1 MTFKQADR
9 LKGIPMS
16 RTRVML
22 RKCQELRAA
31 GEKVTALTLGEPDFD
46 TPEYIIM
53 ACKKA
58 LDDGLTKYTD
68 STGPLELREAIC
80 RKLKRENGLIY
91 CPEEISVT
99 SGVEQGT
106 FAAFMSFLNPGDEV
120 LVQDPVYL
128 TYTTIPEIAGA
139 TVKTYSLL
147 EENDFQPD
155 MNQLR
160 SLVTDKTK
168 MIAMVSPGN
177 PTGSI
182 FTRESLEAIAELARE
197 KNLLVVSDEIYER
210 LTYGEKDEVVSIAS
224 LPGMKERTI
233 LLNGLSKSMAMTGWR
248 IGYMAAPPE
257 LIDPLNRMA
266 FYMTAGATSFA
277 QYAAAEALDGDDG
290 SAEKMRL
297 EFKKRRDYLAG
308 EINKMENFSCIV
320 PQGAFY
326 VFMNIK
332 KTGMKS
338 EEFCDYALEQY
349 RLAMMPGDVF
359 GQRGE
364 GFVRLSYAASRQV
377 LEEAV
382 CILKDID
389 HEISQKTV

>member
-1 MTFKQADR
+1 MTFKQAER

-80 RKLKRENGLIY
+80 RKLKRENGLVY

-128 TYTTIPEIAGA
+128 TYTTIPGIAGA

-168 MIAMVSPGN
+168 MIAIVSPGN

-297 EFKKRRDYLAG
+297 EFKKRRDYLVG
-308 EINKMENFSCIV
+308 EINEMENFSCIA

-359 GQRGE
+359 GQCGE

>member
-80 RKLKRENGLIY
+80 RKLKRENGLVY

-168 MIAMVSPGN
+168 MIAIVSPGN

-359 GQRGE
+359 GQCGE

>member
-46 TPEYIIM
+46 TPEYITM
-53 ACKKA
+53 ARKKA

-80 RKLKRENGLIY
+80 RKLKRENGLVY

-128 TYTTIPEIAGA
+128 TYTTIPGIAGA

-168 MIAMVSPGN
+168 MIAIVSPGN

-297 EFKKRRDYLAG
+297 EFKKRRDYLVG
-308 EINKMENFSCIV
+308 EINEMENFSCIV

-359 GQRGE
+359 GQCGE

-389 HEISQKTV
+389 HEISQKMV

>member
-80 RKLKRENGLIY
+80 RKLKRENGLVY

-128 TYTTIPEIAGA
+128 TYTTIPGIAGA

-168 MIAMVSPGN
+168 MIAIVSPGN

-297 EFKKRRDYLAG
+297 EFKKRRDYLVG
-308 EINKMENFSCIV
+308 EINEMENFSCIV

-359 GQRGE
+359 GQCGE

-389 HEISQKTV
+389 HEISQKMV

>member
-80 RKLKRENGLIY
+80 RKLKRENGLVY

-106 FAAFMSFLNPGDEV
+106 FDAFMSFLNPGDEV

-359 GQRGE
+359 GQCGE

>member
-1 MTFKQADR
+1 
-9 LKGIPMS
+9 MS

-80 RKLKRENGLIY
+80 RKLKRENGLVY

-359 GQRGE
+359 GQCGE

>member
-80 RKLKRENGLIY
+80 RKLKRENGLVY

-128 TYTTIPEIAGA
+128 TYTTIPGIAGA

-168 MIAMVSPGN
+168 MIAIVSPGN

-257 LIDPLNRMA
+257 FIDPLNRMA

-297 EFKKRRDYLAG
+297 EFKKRRDYLVG
-308 EINKMENFSCIV
+308 EINEMENFSCIV

-359 GQRGE
+359 GQCGE

>member
-80 RKLKRENGLIY
+80 RKLKRENGLVY

-128 TYTTIPEIAGA
+128 TYTTIPGIAGA

-297 EFKKRRDYLAG
+297 EFKKRRDYLVG
-308 EINKMENFSCIV
+308 EINEMENFSCIA

-359 GQRGE
+359 GQCGE

>member
-80 RKLKRENGLIY
+80 RKLKRENGLVY
-91 CPEEISVT
+91 CPEDISVT

-359 GQRGE
+359 GQCGE

>member
-80 RKLKRENGLIY
+80 RKLKRENGLVY

-128 TYTTIPEIAGA
+128 TYTTIPGIAGA

-168 MIAMVSPGN
+168 IIAMVSPGN

-359 GQRGE
+359 GQCGE

-389 HEISQKTV
+389 HEISQKMV

>member
-80 RKLKRENGLIY
+80 RKLKRENGLVY

-277 QYAAAEALDGDDG
+277 QYAAVEALDGDDG

-359 GQRGE
+359 GQCGE

>member
-80 RKLKRENGLIY
+80 RKLKRENGLVY

-359 GQRGE
+359 GQCGE

-389 HEISQKTV
+389 HEISQKMV

>member
-80 RKLKRENGLIY
+80 RKLKRENGLVY

-128 TYTTIPEIAGA
+128 TYTTIPGIAGA

-297 EFKKRRDYLAG
+297 EFKKRRDYLVG
-308 EINKMENFSCIV
+308 EINEMENFSCIV

-359 GQRGE
+359 GQCGE

-389 HEISQKTV
+389 HEISQKMV

>member
-80 RKLKRENGLIY
+80 RKLKRENGLVY

-257 LIDPLNRMA
+257 FIDPLNRMA

-359 GQRGE
+359 GQCGE

>member
-80 RKLKRENGLIY
+80 RKLKRENGLVY

-168 MIAMVSPGN
+168 MIAIVSPGN

-297 EFKKRRDYLAG
+297 EFKKRRDYLVG
-308 EINKMENFSCIV
+308 EINEMENFSCIA

-359 GQRGE
+359 GQCGE

-389 HEISQKTV
+389 HEISQKMV

>member
-160 SLVTDKTK
+160 NLVTDKTK
-168 MIAMVSPGN
+168 MIAIVSPGN

-182 FTRESLEAIAELARE
+182 FTRESLEAIAELVRE

-297 EFKKRRDYLAG
+297 EFKNRRDYLAG

-359 GQRGE
+359 GQCGE

>member
-80 RKLKRENGLIY
+80 RKLKRENGLVY

-308 EINKMENFSCIV
+308 EINKMENFSCIA

-359 GQRGE
+359 GQCGE

>member
-80 RKLKRENGLIY
+80 RKLKRENGLVY

-128 TYTTIPEIAGA
+128 TYTTIPGIAGA

-168 MIAMVSPGN
+168 MIAIVSPGN

-297 EFKKRRDYLAG
+297 EFKKRRDYLVG
-308 EINKMENFSCIV
+308 EINEMENFSCIA

-359 GQRGE
+359 GQCGE

>member
-80 RKLKRENGLIY
+80 RKLKRENGLVY

-168 MIAMVSPGN
+168 MIAIVSPGN

-297 EFKKRRDYLAG
+297 EFKKRRDYLVG
-308 EINKMENFSCIV
+308 EINEMENFSCIV

-359 GQRGE
+359 GQCGE

-389 HEISQKTV
+389 HEISQKMV

>member
-80 RKLKRENGLIY
+80 RKLKRENGLVY

-128 TYTTIPEIAGA
+128 TYTTIPGIAGA

-168 MIAMVSPGN
+168 MIAIVSPGN

-297 EFKKRRDYLAG
+297 EFKKRRDYLVG
-308 EINKMENFSCIV
+308 EINEMENFSCIA

-359 GQRGE
+359 GQCGE

-389 HEISQKTV
+389 HEISQKMV

>member
-46 TPEYIIM
+46 PPEYIIM

-80 RKLKRENGLIY
+80 RKLKRENGLVY

-128 TYTTIPEIAGA
+128 TYTTIPGIAGA

-168 MIAMVSPGN
+168 MIAIVSPGN

-297 EFKKRRDYLAG
+297 EFKKRRDYLVG
-308 EINKMENFSCIV
+308 EINEMENFSCIV

-359 GQRGE
+359 GQCGE

>member
-46 TPEYIIM
+46 TPEYITM

-58 LDDGLTKYTD
+58 LYDGLTKYTD

-80 RKLKRENGLIY
+80 RKLKRENGLVY

-128 TYTTIPEIAGA
+128 TYTTIPGIAGA

-168 MIAMVSPGN
+168 MIAIVSPGN

-297 EFKKRRDYLAG
+297 EFKKRRDYLVG
-308 EINKMENFSCIV
+308 EINEMENFSCIV
-320 PQGAFY
+320 PQRAFY

-359 GQRGE
+359 GQCGE

-389 HEISQKTV
+389 HEISQKMV

>member
-80 RKLKRENGLIY
+80 RKLKRENGLVY

-128 TYTTIPEIAGA
+128 TYTTIPGIAGA

-168 MIAMVSPGN
+168 MIAIVSPGN

-257 LIDPLNRMA
+257 FIDPLNRMA

-290 SAEKMRL
+290 SEEKMRL
-297 EFKKRRDYLAG
+297 EFKKRRDYLVG
-308 EINKMENFSCIV
+308 EINEMENFSCIV

-359 GQRGE
+359 GQCGE

>member
-80 RKLKRENGLIY
+80 RKLKRENGLVY

-128 TYTTIPEIAGA
+128 TYTTIPGIAGA

-168 MIAMVSPGN
+168 MIAIVSPGN

-257 LIDPLNRMA
+257 FIDPLNRMA

-359 GQRGE
+359 GQCGE

>member
-1 MTFKQADR
+1 M
-9 LKGIPMS
+9 
-16 RTRVML
+16 
-22 RKCQELRAA
+22 
-31 GEKVTALTLGEPDFD
+31 
-46 TPEYIIM
+46 
-53 ACKKA
+53 
-58 LDDGLTKYTD
+58 
-68 STGPLELREAIC
+68 
-80 RKLKRENGLIY
+80 
-91 CPEEISVT
+91 
-99 SGVEQGT
+99 
-106 FAAFMSFLNPGDEV
+106 
-120 LVQDPVYL
+120 
-128 TYTTIPEIAGA
+128 
-139 TVKTYSLL
+139 
-147 EENDFQPD
+147 
-155 MNQLR
+155 
-160 SLVTDKTK
+160 
-168 MIAMVSPGN
+168 
-177 PTGSI
+177 
-182 FTRESLEAIAELARE
+182 
-197 KNLLVVSDEIYER
+197 
-210 LTYGEKDEVVSIAS
+210 VSIAS

-257 LIDPLNRMA
+257 FIDPLNRMA

-297 EFKKRRDYLAG
+297 EFKKRRDYLVG
-308 EINKMENFSCIV
+308 EINEMENFSCIA

-359 GQRGE
+359 GQCGE

-389 HEISQKTV
+389 HEISQKMV

>member
-80 RKLKRENGLIY
+80 RKLKRENGLVY

-297 EFKKRRDYLAG
+297 EFKKRRDYLVG
-308 EINKMENFSCIV
+308 EINEMENFSCIV

-359 GQRGE
+359 GQCGE

>member
-80 RKLKRENGLIY
+80 RKLKRENGLVY

-128 TYTTIPEIAGA
+128 TYTTIPGIAGA

-168 MIAMVSPGN
+168 MIAIVSPGN

-297 EFKKRRDYLAG
+297 EFKKRRDYLVG
-308 EINKMENFSCIV
+308 EINEMENFSCIV

-359 GQRGE
+359 GQCGE

>member
-1 MTFKQADR
+1 MRNPLSKTITTIEPS
-9 LKGIPMS
+9 GI
-16 RTRVML
+16 
-22 RKCQELRAA
+22 RKFFDIVSEMEDAISL
-31 GEKVTALTLGEPDFD
+31 GVGEPDFD
-46 TPEYIIM
+46 TPW
-53 ACKKA
+53 KVR
-58 LDDGLTKYTD
+58 D
-68 STGPLELREAIC
+68 EAIYS
-80 RKLKRENGLIY
+80 L
-91 CPEEISVT
+91 
-99 SGVEQGT
+99 EQGRT
-106 FAAFMSFLNPGDEV
+106 FYTSNAGLKELKVEIANYLNRRFGLHYDYAKEMLVTVGGSEAIDIALRAMLDPGDEV
-120 LVQDPVYL
+120 LIPQPSYVSYLPCTVLAGGTPVVINL
-128 TYTTIPEIAGA
+128 
-139 TVKTYSLL
+139 K
-147 EENDFQPD
+147 EENQFR
-155 MNQLR
+155 LTAEE
-160 SLVTDKTK
+160 LEAAITDKTK
-168 MIAMVSPGN
+168 ILIMPFPNN
-177 PTGSI
+177 PTGAVMEKSD
-182 FTRESLEAIAELARE
+182 LEAVA
-197 KNLLVVSDEIYER
+197 KVVIDHDLFVLSDEIYAE
-210 LTYGEKDEVVSIAS
+210 LTYLENHTSIAS

-297 EFKKRRDYLAG
+297 EFKKRRDYLVG
-308 EINKMENFSCIV
+308 EINEMENFSCIA

-359 GQRGE
+359 GQCGE

-389 HEISQKTV
+389 HEISQKMV

>member
-80 RKLKRENGLIY
+80 RKLKRENGLVY

-128 TYTTIPEIAGA
+128 TYTTIPGIAGA

-168 MIAMVSPGN
+168 MIAIVSPGN

-359 GQRGE
+359 GQCGE

>member
-80 RKLKRENGLIY
+80 RKLWRENGLVY

-128 TYTTIPEIAGA
+128 TYTTIPGIAGA

-160 SLVTDKTK
+160 NLVTDKTK

-297 EFKKRRDYLAG
+297 EFKNRRDYLAG

-359 GQRGE
+359 GQCGE

>member
-80 RKLKRENGLIY
+80 RKLKRENGLVY

-168 MIAMVSPGN
+168 MIAIVSPGN

-257 LIDPLNRMA
+257 FIDPLNRMA

-359 GQRGE
+359 GQCGE

-389 HEISQKTV
+389 HEISQKMV

>member
-80 RKLKRENGLIY
+80 RKLKRENGLVY

-233 LLNGLSKSMAMTGWR
+233 LLNGLSESMAMTGWR

-359 GQRGE
+359 GQCGE

>member
-80 RKLKRENGLIY
+80 RKLKRENGLVY

-128 TYTTIPEIAGA
+128 TYTTIPGIAGA

-297 EFKKRRDYLAG
+297 EFKKRRDYLVG
-308 EINKMENFSCIV
+308 EINEMENFSCIV

-359 GQRGE
+359 GQCGE

>member
-1 MTFKQADR
+1 M
-9 LKGIPMS
+9 
-16 RTRVML
+16 
-22 RKCQELRAA
+22 
-31 GEKVTALTLGEPDFD
+31 
-46 TPEYIIM
+46 
-53 ACKKA
+53 
-58 LDDGLTKYTD
+58 
-68 STGPLELREAIC
+68 
-80 RKLKRENGLIY
+80 
-91 CPEEISVT
+91 
-99 SGVEQGT
+99 
-106 FAAFMSFLNPGDEV
+106 
-120 LVQDPVYL
+120 
-128 TYTTIPEIAGA
+128 
-139 TVKTYSLL
+139 KTYSLL

-168 MIAMVSPGN
+168 MIAIVSPGN

-297 EFKKRRDYLAG
+297 EFKKRRDYLVG
-308 EINKMENFSCIV
+308 EINEMENFSCIV

-359 GQRGE
+359 GQCGE

-389 HEISQKTV
+389 HEISQKMV

>member
-53 ACKKA
+53 ACKKD

-80 RKLKRENGLIY
+80 RKLKRENGLVY

-359 GQRGE
+359 GQCGE

>member
-80 RKLKRENGLIY
+80 RKLKRENGLVY

-297 EFKKRRDYLAG
+297 EFKKRRDYLVG
-308 EINKMENFSCIV
+308 EINEMENFSCIA

-359 GQRGE
+359 GQCGE

>member
-80 RKLKRENGLIY
+80 RKLKRENGLVY

-359 GQRGE
+359 GQCGE

>member
-46 TPEYIIM
+46 TPEYITM

-80 RKLKRENGLIY
+80 RKLKRENGLVY

-128 TYTTIPEIAGA
+128 TYTTIPGIAGA

-168 MIAMVSPGN
+168 MIAIVSPGN

-182 FTRESLEAIAELARE
+182 FTRESLEANSELARE
-197 KNLLVVSDEIYER
+197 KNLLLVSDEI
-210 LTYGEKDEVVSIAS
+210 
-224 LPGMKERTI
+224 
-233 LLNGLSKSMAMTGWR
+233 
-248 IGYMAAPPE
+248 
-257 LIDPLNRMA
+257 
-266 FYMTAGATSFA
+266 
-277 QYAAAEALDGDDG
+277 
-290 SAEKMRL
+290 
-297 EFKKRRDYLAG
+297 
-308 EINKMENFSCIV
+308 
-320 PQGAFY
+320 
-326 VFMNIK
+326 
-332 KTGMKS
+332 
-338 EEFCDYALEQY
+338 
-349 RLAMMPGDVF
+349 
-359 GQRGE
+359 
-364 GFVRLSYAASRQV
+364 
-377 LEEAV
+377 
-382 CILKDID
+382 
-389 HEISQKTV
+389 

>member
-46 TPEYIIM
+46 TPEYITM

-80 RKLKRENGLIY
+80 RKLKRENGLVY

-128 TYTTIPEIAGA
+128 TYTTIPGIAGA

-168 MIAMVSPGN
+168 MIAIVSPGN

-297 EFKKRRDYLAG
+297 EFKKRRDYLVG
-308 EINKMENFSCIV
+308 EINEMENFSCIA

-359 GQRGE
+359 GQCGE

-382 CILKDID
+382 CILKNID
-389 HEISQKTV
+389 HEISQKMV